1 LSDAGLET
9 LLLESRKTLKNRF
22 ALQPLEPRKTL
33 NNRFAL
39 QRAHPTTHVRLN
51 SLKRSDE
58 QDRFTITGSNET
70 ATFKETWEPERTS
83 SV

>member
-22 ALQPLEPRKTL
+22 ALQPP
-33 NNRFAL
+33 
-39 QRAHPTTHVRLN
+39 
-51 SLKRSDE
+51 KRSGE